1 MENKKGLYLI
11 RYNTINS
18 KEKTV
23 LVSKSYGNNFK
34 PRENYL
40 EHRWG
45 KIGFK
50 FGRTSNIENRL
61 KYFKNVKGIEYS
73 LIKFFP
79 CNNEKH
85 REELLK
91 NELYCEMGGLGKDW
105 VRNHLGGAYPEHI
118 SLDDTHLKWMFY
130 LVHKYSTGKIIKDYK
145 RFGNYYVVD
154 KKTKKE
160 LYYYE

>member
-1 MENKKGLYLI
+1 MENKRGLYLM
-11 RYNTINS
+11 RYNTTDLKIFRVAD
-18 KEKTV
+18 KK
-23 LVSKSYGNNFK
+23 NNISCLEFC
-34 PRENYL
+34 PDR

-45 KIGFK
+45 KVGFK

-61 KYFKNVKGIEYS
+61 KYFKKEFGIEYN

-79 CNNEKH
+79 CSNEKH

-91 NELYCEMGGLGKDW
+91 NELYSELGGLGKDW
-105 VRNHLGGAYPEHI
+105 VRNHSGGAKPEHI
-118 SLDDTHLKWMFY
+118 SLRDTHLKWMFY

-160 LYYYE
+160 LEYYE

>member
-1 MENKKGLYLI
+1 MKNKRGLYLM
-11 RYNTINS
+11 RYNTTDL
-18 KEKTV
+18 KYFRV
-23 LVSKSYGNNFK
+23 LDKKNNIGCIEFC
-34 PRENYL
+34 EDV

-45 KIGFK
+45 KVGFK
-50 FGRTSNIENRL
+50 FGRTSNIEKRL
-61 KYFKNVKGIEYS
+61 EYFKKVKGIEYN

-91 NELYCEMGGLGKDW
+91 KELYCEMGGLGKEW
-105 VRNHLGGAYPEHI
+105 VINHSGGAYPEHI
-118 SLDDTHLKWMFY
+118 SLRDTHLKWMFY

-145 RFGNYYVVD
+145 RLLNYYVVD

-160 LYYYE
+160 LEYYE